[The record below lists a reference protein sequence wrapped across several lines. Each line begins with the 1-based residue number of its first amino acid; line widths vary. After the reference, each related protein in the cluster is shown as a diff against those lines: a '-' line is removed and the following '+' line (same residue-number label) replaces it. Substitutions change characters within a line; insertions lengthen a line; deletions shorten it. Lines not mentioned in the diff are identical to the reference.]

1 MLLKNA
7 INDKLLDELAM
18 FMFENKEDL
27 SSFRGA
33 KILVKTT
40 NKGLDFSFEND

>member
-1 MLLKNA
+1 MNA

-18 FMFENKEDL
+18 FMFENKQDL
-27 SSFRGA
+27 ASFKGA

-40 NKGLDFSFEND
+40 KDGLDFSFEND